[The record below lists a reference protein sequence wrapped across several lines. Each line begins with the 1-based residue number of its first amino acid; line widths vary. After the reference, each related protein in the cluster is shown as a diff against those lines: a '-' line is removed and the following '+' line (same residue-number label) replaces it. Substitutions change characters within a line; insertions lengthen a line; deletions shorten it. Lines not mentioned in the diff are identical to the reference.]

1 MENKTCNTCH
11 LKKSISDF
19 HRNASRKDGYRRECA
34 KCRNKIRRKKH
45 KDTYSYKVE
54 RGMVY
59 CMESEGFYK
68 IGVTRY
74 GIRKRM
80 QSIQTGNPFEVKLM
94 WVKRTN
100 NMGKY
105 ERTIH
110 QQLKDSH
117 VRGEWYAIPKVLA
130 LELKNIVT
138 HDDV

>member
-1 MENKTCNTCH
+1 
-11 LKKSISDF
+11 
-19 HRNASRKDGYRRECA
+19 
-34 KCRNKIRRKKH
+34 
-45 KDTYSYKVE
+45 
-54 RGMVY
+54 MVY